1 MEELQREA
9 GPTIATAGSK
19 VPHFFVYLAVV
30 VSTFIAASP
39 AAHAQ
44 VGTNSDVI
52 LIDGGAPSHPFPH
65 FWEKMFGS
73 GRAILTLRESYRHD
87 LHEVKQITGF
97 EYVRFHAI
105 FHDEV
110 GIYDE
115 DQKGEP
121 VYNWSYVDQIYDGLL
136 DSGVRPF
143 VELSFMPRKLA
154 ASLEPHAFWYKPLP
168 SPPKSY
174 AKWEALIYNF
184 AKHLLDRY
192 GADEV
197 AQWYFEVWNEPNID
211 FWTGEPKE
219 ETYYDLYDVTAS
231 ALKAVN
237 PRLRVGGPATA
248 QAAWVDRF
256 IRHCV
261 EKNVPVDFVST
272 HIYPNDTAQNVFGK
286 EESIP
291 QSDMVALAARKVYQQ
306 VQASARPELP
316 IIWTEYNAGFDGVQL
331 DSPYVGAWLA
341 NNIRLC
347 TGGLAT
353 EMSYW
358 TFTDAF
364 FEEGGVFK
372 SVFQSGFGLIA
383 TGRIPKASFNA
394 FKILHYLGDE
404 QLALDSTS
412 ALLTRRSSDGGLV
425 VALWNYIS
433 PRESGQSKDLHL
445 QLKGFKGFPERAKI
459 FLVDDD
465 HGSPLKSWQAMGGP
479 DFPSLEEQAVLRKAA
494 VLPPPLTIKLPDGR
508 LSVSL
513 VPNALAVIE
522 FF

>member
-1 MEELQREA
+1 MEEQIIVDA
-9 GPTIATAGSK
+9 QS
-19 VPHFFVYLAVV
+19 LAK
-30 VSTFIAASP
+30 A
-39 AAHAQ
+39 
-44 VGTNSDVI
+44 
-52 LIDGGAPSHPFPH
+52 FPH
-65 FWEKMFGS
+65 FWEHMFGS
-73 GRAILTLRESYRHD
+73 CHASVTLCEDWRKDLRALREIVD
-87 LHEVKQITGF
+87 VK
-97 EYVRFHAI
+97 YVRFHGI
-105 FHDEV
+105 FEHQA
-110 GIYDE
+110 GIYGSQDAA
-115 DQKGEP
+115 G
-121 VYNWSYVDQIYDGLL
+121 NLILNFTRINLIYDGLL
-136 DSGVRPF
+136 EIGVAPF
-143 VELSFMPRKLA
+143 VELSFMPEELA
-154 ASLEPHAFWYKPLP
+154 VRPSPHAFWYHPNVA
-168 SPPKSY
+168 PPRDPRQWY
-174 AKWEALIYNF
+174 ELIFQF
-184 AKHLLDRY
+184 ARHLVERY
-192 GADEV
+192 GIEQV
-197 AQWYFEVWNEPNID
+197 ANWYFEVWNEPNID

-219 ETYYDLYDVTAS
+219 ETYYDLYDVTVS

-237 PRLRVGGPATA
+237 RRLRVGGPATA

-256 IRHCV
+256 IQHCV
-261 EKNVPVDFVST
+261 EKNVPVDFVSS

-291 QSDMVALAARKVYQQ
+291 QSDMVALAVRKVYQQ

-394 FKILHYLGDE
+394 FKILHHLGDE
-404 QLALDSTS
+404 HLALDSTS
-412 ALLTRRSSDGGLV
+412 ALLTRRSGDGGLV
-425 VALWNYIS
+425 LALWNYVP
-433 PRESGQSKDLHL
+433 PRENGQVRTVPI
-445 QLKGFKGFPERAKI
+445 QLRGFEKNPERARI
-459 FLVDDD
+459 YLVDDD
-465 HGSPLKSWQAMGGP
+465 HGSPLKLWQAMGSP
-479 DFPSLEEQAVLRKAA
+479 DFPSLEQQAALRKAA
-494 VLPPPLTIKLPDGR
+494 ILPPAPSAKIVDGQ

-513 VPNALAVIE
+513 QPNALAIIE